1 MPVFQA
7 PRFVPASLT
16 IITLASVAGA
26 QDGPPLPPATTE
38 LSPSAVVLAGDEI
51 LVTACRRDETSLAVP
66 VAVTAVRVA
75 QRERQNITGLAD
87 LSKVLP
93 GLKVGEVF
101 GGVGGT
107 IILRS
112 VGTTAGS
119 NPSLEQTVSTDID
132 GVRLSCGNALYKSS
146 YNPRPERAPG
156 AQCRNVWVLDGSI
169 HLFREN
175 RM

>member
-1 MPVFQA
+1 MLSWAFSMSSA
-7 PRFVPASLT
+7 RFANDS
-16 IITLASVAGA
+16 
-26 QDGPPLPPATTE
+26 GPSIRNST
-38 LSPSAVVLAGDEI
+38 
-51 LVTACRRDETSLAVP
+51 
-66 VAVTAVRVA
+66 
-75 QRERQNITGLAD
+75 
-87 LSKVLP
+87 VLP

-119 NPSLEQTVSTDID
+119 NPSLEQTVSTNID

>member
-1 MPVFQA
+1 MCVKSESKLYMCANDEWQ
-7 PRFVPASLT
+7 
-16 IITLASVAGA
+16 VA
-26 QDGPPLPPATTE
+26 AT
-38 LSPSAVVLAGDEI
+38 
-51 LVTACRRDETSLAVP
+51 
-66 VAVTAVRVA
+66 
-75 QRERQNITGLAD
+75 
-87 LSKVLP
+87 
-93 GLKVGEVF
+93 GEVF

-119 NPSLEQTVSTDID
+119 NPSLEQTVSTNID